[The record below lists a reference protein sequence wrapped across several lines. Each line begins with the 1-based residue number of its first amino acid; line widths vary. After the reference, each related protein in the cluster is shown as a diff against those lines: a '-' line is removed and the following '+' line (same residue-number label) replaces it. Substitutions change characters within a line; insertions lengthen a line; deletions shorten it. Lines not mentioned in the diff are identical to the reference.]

1 MDFND
6 VIQLTDEE
14 LAAYAESLTT
24 EELEALKMEF
34 QIHVD
39 ALNAK
44 RLVLNPI
51 LDVRLEEASA
61 KKVYDGLS
69 DAQRQALA
77 QFIKVDP
84 VINQRIVSGTE

>member
-61 KKVYDGLS
+61 RRKYES
-69 DAQRQALA
+69 MTDAEKQALA

-84 VINQRIVSGTE
+84 VINQRIVNGTE

>member
-24 EELEALKMEF
+24 EALEALKMEF

-39 ALNAK
+39 TLNAK
-44 RLVLNPI
+44 RVILNPI

-69 DAQRQALA
+69 DAQRATPL
-77 QFIKVDP
+77 P
-84 VINQRIVSGTE
+84 

>member
-6 VIQLTDEE
+6 VLLLTDEE

-44 RLVLNPI
+44 RVILNPI

-61 KKVYDGLS
+61 RRKYES
-69 DAQRQALA
+69 MTDAEKQALA

-84 VINQRIVSGTE
+84 VINQRIVNGTE

>member
-44 RLVLNPI
+44 RVILNPI

>member
-14 LAAYAESLTT
+14 LASYAESLTT

-61 KKVYDGLS
+61 RRKYES
-69 DAQRQALA
+69 MTDAEKQALA

-84 VINQRIVSGTE
+84 VVGSWSGRR

>member
-44 RLVLNPI
+44 RVILNPI

-61 KKVYDGLS
+61 RRKYES
-69 DAQRQALA
+69 MTDAEKQALA

>member
-24 EELEALKMEF
+24 EALEALKMEF

-61 KKVYDGLS
+61 RRKYES
-69 DAQRQALA
+69 MTDAEKQALA
-77 QFIKVDP
+77 QFINVDP
-84 VINQRIVSGTE
+84 VINQRIVNGTE